1 MIGEYSTPRWRPAE
15 GIFFDESQLR
25 CRPEIDNHICYADL
39 KIFLH
44 LSDTTVSDQTMDV
57 EPEVIQH
64 PPEDHRHVHPEE
76 VKKVGAYNVIMN
88 RPHTTIRDYA
98 MTSKSFLKPTSSWS
112 ELHIIAFRCLILE
125 HLPISRVLPHSELPS
140 DDDKTMKLVLQ
151 HLSASEEDIRSG
163 RCLEGLGPATIF
175 YQQLQVVLRRPGTPP
190 DPIPI
195 PRVLRESSRRAV
207 FPSIPESD
215 TTMSTDSSYQ
225 PSPEV
230 RVVPPGRPRTS
241 MDITGQPPSERASP
255 DILPRRAS
263 IETQR
268 TNSSVS
274 SGASALDEDKLE
286 MCANQV
292 VVSLLGLL
300 CTFEQISQ
308 SSTSKRLSFRLSFLS
323 ILC

>member
-1 MIGEYSTPRWRPAE
+1 MQTINQQS
-15 GIFFDESQLR
+15 
-25 CRPEIDNHICYADL
+25 
-39 KIFLH
+39 
-44 LSDTTVSDQTMDV
+44 VSDQTMDV

-64 PPEDHRHVHPEE
+64 PPQDHRYVHPEE

-98 MTSKSFLKPTSSWS
+98 MTSKMFLKATSSWS

-125 HLPISRVLPHSELPS
+125 HLPISRVLPHSELLS

-163 RCLEGLGPATIF
+163 RCLECLGPATIF
-175 YQQLQVVLRRPGTPP
+175 YQQLQVVIRRPGTPP
-190 DPIPI
+190 DPIQI
-195 PRVLRESSRRAV
+195 PRVLRESSRLAV
-207 FPSIPESD
+207 FPSIAESD
-215 TTMSTDSSYQ
+215 TT
-225 PSPEV
+225 SPEV
-230 RVVPPGRPRTS
+230 RVVPPGRPCTS
-241 MDITGQPPSERASP
+241 MDITDQLPSERASV
-255 DILPRRAS
+255 DILPQKAS

-268 TNSSVS
+268 TNSSLS
-274 SGASALDEDKLE
+274 SGALDEDKLE

-300 CTFEQISQ
+300 CTFERISQ